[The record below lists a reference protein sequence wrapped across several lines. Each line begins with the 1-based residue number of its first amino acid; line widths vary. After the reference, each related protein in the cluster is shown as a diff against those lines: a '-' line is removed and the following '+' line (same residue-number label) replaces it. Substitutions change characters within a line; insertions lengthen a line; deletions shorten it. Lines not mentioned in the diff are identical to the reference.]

1 MLLDDLIHT
10 RLAVCC
16 ASAEEYDQIDQLL
29 KDSADF
35 EFPENISPVD
45 DEEAEN
51 NPYYFVTPNG
61 EPMYERTFERLHYK
75 YASMEREI
83 SFHDFMEG
91 VRFEQA
97 LLPDVTIACSDLSDI
112 L

>member
-16 ASAEEYDQIDQLL
+16 ASAEEYAQIDQLL

-35 EFPENISPVD
+35 EFPDIDPVD
-45 DEEAEN
+45 EEEAED
-51 NPYYFVTPNG
+51 NPYYFVSPRG
-61 EPMYERTFERLHYK
+61 ALMYEQTFERLQYK
-75 YASMEREI
+75 YTSMAREI

-91 VRFEQA
+91 VCFEQVP
-97 LLPDVTIACSDLSDI
+97 LPDITIACSDLSDI

>member
-16 ASAEEYDQIDQLL
+16 ASAEEYAQVDQLL
-29 KDSADF
+29 QDSADF
-35 EFPENISPVD
+35 EFPDINPVD
-45 DEEAEN
+45 EEEAED

-61 EPMYERTFERLHYK
+61 EPMYERTFERLQYK
-75 YASMEREI
+75 YTSMEREI

-97 LLPDVTIACSDLSDI
+97 PLPDVTIACSDLSDI

>member
-16 ASAEEYDQIDQLL
+16 ASAEEYAQIDQLL

-35 EFPENISPVD
+35 EFPDIDPVN
-45 DEEAEN
+45 EGEAED
-51 NPYYFVTPNG
+51 NPYYFVTSRG
-61 EPMYERTFERLHYK
+61 EPMYAPTFKGLQFQHT
-75 YASMEREI
+75 SIEREI

-97 LLPDVTIACSDLSDI
+97 PLPDVTIACSDLSDI

>member
-16 ASAEEYDQIDQLL
+16 ASAEEYAQIDQLL

-35 EFPENISPVD
+35 EFPDIDPVN
-45 DEEAEN
+45 EGEAED
-51 NPYYFVTPNG
+51 NPYYFVSPRG
-61 EPMYERTFERLHYK
+61 APMYEPTFERLQYK

-91 VRFEQA
+91 VCFEQA
-97 LLPDVTIACSDLSDI
+97 PLPDVTIACSDLSDI

>member
-16 ASAEEYDQIDQLL
+16 ASAEEYAQVDQLL

-35 EFPENISPVD
+35 EFPDISAVND
-45 DEEAEN
+45 KEAED
-51 NPYYFVTPNG
+51 NPYYFVTPSG
-61 EPMYERTFERLHYK
+61 DPMYERTFERLQDRYT
-75 YASMEREI
+75 SMEREI

-91 VRFEQA
+91 VRFEQEP
-97 LLPDVTIACSDLSDI
+97 LPDVTIACSDLSDI

>member
-10 RLAVCC
+10 RLAVRC
-16 ASAEEYDQIDQLL
+16 ASAEEYAQIDQLL

-35 EFPENISPVD
+35 DFPDINPVD
-45 DEEAEN
+45 EEEAEE
-51 NPYYFVTPNG
+51 NPYYFVSPGG
-61 EPMYERTFERLHYK
+61 EPMYEQTFERLHRR

-83 SFHDFMEG
+83 SFQDFMDG
-91 VRFEQA
+91 VCFEQEP
-97 LLPDVTIACSDLSDI
+97 LPDVTIACSDLSDI

>member
-16 ASAEEYDQIDQLL
+16 ASAEEYAQVDQLL
-29 KDSADF
+29 QDSADF
-35 EFPENISPVD
+35 EFPDISSVN
-45 DEEAEN
+45 DEEAED

-61 EPMYERTFERLHYK
+61 EPMYERTFERLQYK
-75 YASMEREI
+75 YTSMEREI

-91 VRFEQA
+91 VRFEQEP
-97 LLPDVTIACSDLSDI
+97 LPDVPIACSDLSDI

>member
-10 RLAVCC
+10 RLAVRC
-16 ASAEEYDQIDQLL
+16 ASAEEYAQVDQLL
-29 KDSADF
+29 KDSPDF
-35 EFPENISPVD
+35 KFPDISLVD
-45 DEEAEN
+45 EEEAED

-97 LLPDVTIACSDLSDI
+97 PLPDVTIACSDLSDI

>member
-16 ASAEEYDQIDQLL
+16 TSAEEYAQVDQLL
-29 KDSADF
+29 QDSADF
-35 EFPENISPVD
+35 EFPENIIPVNE
-45 DEEAEN
+45 EEAEN
-51 NPYYFVTPNG
+51 KPYYFVTPSG
-61 EPMYERTFERLHYK
+61 EPMYERTFERLHDK

-91 VRFEQA
+91 VCFEQEP
-97 LLPDVTIACSDLSDI
+97 LPDVTIACSDLSDI

>member
-10 RLAVCC
+10 RLAVRC
-16 ASAEEYDQIDQLL
+16 ASAEEYAQIDQLL

-35 EFPENISPVD
+35 EFPDIYPVNE
-45 DEEAEN
+45 EEAED
-51 NPYYFVTPNG
+51 NPYYFVTPSG

-91 VRFEQA
+91 VRFEQVP
-97 LLPDVTIACSDLSDI
+97 LPDVTIACSDLSDI